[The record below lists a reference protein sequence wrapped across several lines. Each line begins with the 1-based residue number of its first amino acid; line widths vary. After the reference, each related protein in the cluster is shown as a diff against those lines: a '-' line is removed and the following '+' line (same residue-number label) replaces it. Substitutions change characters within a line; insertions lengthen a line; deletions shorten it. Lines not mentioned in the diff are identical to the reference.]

1 MYYCNLNPQKELIM
15 KKKFK
20 FLTLT
25 IALLFS
31 AVAFAQSVEFATPPK
46 MYIPKAQSIPGF
58 KIKYTASKPGT
69 IYLGIKKDG
78 KVIGNGVYKVEGAG
92 TKTIDLSL
100 WIWEGAAQLT
110 KKSNYTYT
118 LSMWADPENVF
129 KHLVDEITPID
140 GVTLGKPKKKK
151 KKKKKKN

>member
-1 MYYCNLNPQKELIM
+1 M
-15 KKKFK
+15 KKTFK
-20 FLTLT
+20 FLVLS

-31 AVAFAQSVEFATPPK
+31 AVSFAQSVEFATPPK
-46 MYIPKAQSIPGF
+46 TYIPKAQSIPGY
-58 KIKYTASKPGT
+58 KIKYTATKPST

-78 KVIGNGVYKVEGAG
+78 KAIGNAIHKVAGAG

-100 WIWEGAAQLT
+100 WIWEGASQLS

-129 KHLVDEITPID
+129 EHLAAEAKPID

-151 KKKKKKN
+151 KKKN